1 MPNSRRACKPRR
13 LLKAIEDNERVRE
26 LAVNPLM
33 LTVIALVQRYR
44 AQLPERRAELYE
56 EAIEVLLSHWDVA
69 KGLSASITVAGRE
82 LDAGDRR
89 SLLEPIALWMMEQ
102 HAREI
107 EADELRRQ
115 LGQRFYE
122 MMGDWRH
129 GGQSRGRFPA
139 IDQRAQRPAGRARAG
154 HLCV

>member
-1 MPNSRRACKPRR
+1 M
-13 LLKAIEDNERVRE
+13 RE

-44 AQLPERRAELYE
+44 ALLPERRAELYE
-56 EAIEVLLSHWDVA
+56 EAIEVLLGHWDVA
-69 KGLSASITVAGRE
+69 RGLATTNLIAGRE

-107 EADELRRQ
+107 EADQLRQQ

-122 MMGDWRH
+122 MLGDWRMAGKAVDAFLQIDSRTQWAV
-129 GGQSRGRFPA
+129 GGARPRHLSPLA
-139 IDQRAQRPAGRARAG
+139 I
-154 HLCV
+154 